1 MEGAQLVAR
10 GRGDVAVFDETI
22 EAYRTAGLLP

>member
-10 GRGDVAVFDETI
+10 GRGDVAVFDDI
-22 EAYRTAGLLP
+22 MAAYRASGLLP